1 MVLPYATERNRP
13 KKSVSDD
20 LEVAA
25 ILCLAEAQ
33 RKKKPGLF
41 RGSVAETVA
50 YLSKLYY
57 PIWAVPY
64 ESGCLLVD
72 GMNNCK
78 QSILY
83 FKPPDVEAFVE
94 HLQRSSTVQESYHN
108 ALRSHHETFS
118 DFLSQTEISI
128 SGFITEEKLLS
139 DIENF
144 VTESRK
150 EANGTIQPKS
160 LVTPQIPE
168 KDAIEICRKVMEHI
182 QELESEIKGLEFAR
196 TTVDKETKRHV
207 DKLQTEEKHLKQ
219 EYELKIS
226 DVKAEV
232 EKAMEKLEQER
243 DEKIQK
249 IVTLHDKEADSR
261 LIEKRKWDRE
271 LLRLEQD
278 KSECEKRRDLRKQ
291 KGDEIGEA
299 RWNTRLRDAHDKAST
314 AKGKIKALSDFIQRS
329 NRETEKTKRSLH
341 DTYQRLIDEEERR
354 LTELERTRDSEL
366 MKKERDIDDLQAEEL
381 VIVGKIERLV
391 AEKRERTDI
400 IKQARIT
407 WKPRTIALLHL
418 PFYVIKYE
426 TGEKQRYRFIPPV
439 MTRENIGVLMR
450 IQKKLRSYK
459 LQSKINT
466 LLKPRSKN
474 LQKLLTP
481 LEAKVTEINETQTLV
496 DNIGIANNLL
506 ALEDFENK
514 VQRGL
519 DKLEAEGWIK
529 SEEKA
534 AILETYFKGETNSHS
549 Q

>member
-1 MVLPYATERNRP
+1 VVLPYATEKDRP
-13 KKSVSDD
+13 KKNVSDD
-20 LEVAA
+20 VEVAA
-25 ILCLAEAQ
+25 ILCLAEAE

-41 RGSVAETVA
+41 GGSVAESVV

-64 ESGCLLVD
+64 ESRCLLVD
-72 GMNNCK
+72 GMNNCR

-94 HLQRSSTVQESYHN
+94 HLQRSSTVQESYRS

-118 DFLSQTEISI
+118 DFLSQREISI

-139 DIENF
+139 DIEAF
-144 VTESRK
+144 ITKSRK
-150 EANGTIQPKS
+150 ETNGDIQSKS
-160 LVTPQIPE
+160 LVTPQIHE
-168 KDAIEICRKVMEHI
+168 KDAIEICRKVTQHI
-182 QELESEIKGLEFAR
+182 QELESEIKGLEFAE
-196 TTVDKETKRHV
+196 TTVGTETKRHV
-207 DKLQTEEKHLKQ
+207 DKLHTEEKHLKQ

-226 DVKAEV
+226 DVKVEV
-232 EKAMEKLEQER
+232 EKAIEKLEKER

-249 IVTLHDKEADSR
+249 IVALHDKEVDSR
-261 LIEKRKWDRE
+261 LLEKRKWDRE

-278 KSECEKRRDLRKQ
+278 ESEYEKRRDLRKQ

-341 DTYQRLIDEEERR
+341 DTFQKLIDEEGRR

-366 MKKERDIDDLQAEEL
+366 MKKERDRDELQAEEL
-381 VIVGKIERLV
+381 VIAGKIERLV
-391 AEKRERTDI
+391 AEKRERAGI
-400 IKQARIT
+400 VKQSSIA
-407 WKPRTIALLHL
+407 WNPRTIALLHL
-418 PFYVIKYE
+418 PFYLIKYE

-439 MTRENIGVLMR
+439 VTRENVGVLMR

-459 LQSKINT
+459 LQSRINT
-466 LLKPRSKN
+466 LLKLRSKN

-481 LEAKVTEINETQTLV
+481 LEAKVTEINETQKLM
-496 DNIGIANNLL
+496 DKIGIANNLL
-506 ALEDFENK
+506 VLEGFKEK

-529 SEEKA
+529 PEEKTVL
-534 AILETYFKGETNSHS
+534 LETYLKGETSS
-549 Q
+549 YDK